1 MWPSGWKHNRAAE
14 AEPPAAAAPAHAPL
28 EPQLLRQLQWTVLR
42 PLAVALGGEER
53 ALLRTTGLEL
63 SELREYQPGDDVRHI
78 DWNVSARAD
87 RPFVRLSQAE
97 RALDVWLLLD
107 TSASL
112 DWGTARC
119 LKRDHAR
126 TFALA
131 AAYLLARRGNRVGAL
146 LFGAQPGQAMA
157 PAAGRTHLLRLLAWI
172 QAPPPSPSPQAG
184 RGATDLA
191 AALQRARLCIPRR
204 SLVLVVSDFLAADGW
219 QEELRRLTARHE
231 VVAIRVGDPREAQ
244 LPDIGIM
251 TFEDPET
258 GSQLTLDT
266 SDRRLR
272 ERFHRAAKE
281 QAARIA
287 AALTACGVGQLVLN
301 TDEEVVPA
309 LVAFLRARRAHA
321 GLPGRPTAGVPRR
334 LSPAPVR

>member
-1 MWPSGWKHNRAAE
+1 MPMWPSRRKNDRARRERAAG
-14 AEPPAAAAPAHAPL
+14 PAAPAHPPL
-28 EPQLLRQLQWTVLR
+28 PPQLLRQLQWPVLR

-53 ALLRTTGLEL
+53 ALVRSPGIEL
-63 SELREYQPGDDVRHI
+63 AELREYQPGEDMRHV
-78 DWNVSARAD
+78 DWNVSARME

-146 LFGAQPGQAMA
+146 FFGAQPGQAIA
-157 PAAGRTHLLRLLAWI
+157 PAAGRTHLLRLLARI
-172 QAPPPSPSPQAG
+172 QEPPPAPRG
-184 RGATDLA
+184 GATDLA
-191 AALQRARLCIPRR
+191 AALRRARLCIPRR

-231 VVAIRVGDPREAQ
+231 VVAARVADPREAQ
-244 LPDIGIM
+244 LPDVGIV

-258 GSQLTLDT
+258 GAQLTLDT
-266 SDRRLR
+266 GAAGLR
-272 ERFHRAAKE
+272 ERFQRAAE
-281 QAARIA
+281 AQAARIA
-287 AALTACGVGQLVLN
+287 AAMAACGVDQLLLS
-301 TDEEVVPA
+301 TDREVMPA
-309 LVAFLRARRAHA
+309 LVAFLRERRARA
-321 GLPGRPTAGVPRR
+321 ALPGRPVGGSAPRIA
-334 LSPAPVR
+334 APVP

>member
-1 MWPSGWKHNRAAE
+1 MWPSKRKRNHDQAQETAAQP
-14 AEPPAAAAPAHAPL
+14 ATSARPPLP
-28 EPQLLRQLQWTVLR
+28 PQLLRQLQWTVLR

-53 ALLRTTGLEL
+53 ALLRTPGLEL
-63 SELREYQPGDDVRHI
+63 SELREYQPGDDVRHV

-97 RALDVWLLLD
+97 RALDVWLVLD

-131 AAYLLARRGNRVGAL
+131 AAYLLSRRGNRIGAL
-146 LFGAQPGQAMA
+146 RFGAQPGQVLA

-172 QAPPPSPSPQAG
+172 QAPSPPAQQ
-184 RGATDLA
+184 GATDLT

-219 QEELRRLTARHE
+219 QQELRRLTARHE
-231 VVAIRVGDPREAQ
+231 VVAVRVTDPREAD
-244 LPDIGIM
+244 LPAIGIV
-251 TFEDPET
+251 TVEDPET
-258 GSQLTLDT
+258 GTQLTLDT
-266 SDRRLR
+266 GDRRLC
-272 ERFHRAAKE
+272 ERFRLAA
-281 QAARIA
+281 QAQTTRIA
-287 AALTACGVGQLVLN
+287 TAMAACGVDQLELS
-301 TDEEVVPA
+301 TDREVIPA
-309 LVAFLRARRAHA
+309 LIAFLRARRARAALPVPLPA
-321 GLPGRPTAGVPRR
+321 GSPRR
-334 LSPAPVR
+334 LTPAPAP

>member
-1 MWPSGWKHNRAAE
+1 MWPSRQKHNGEQTTE
-14 AEPPAAAAPAHAPL
+14 APAAAPARPPL
-28 EPQLLRQLQWTVLR
+28 PPQLLRQLQWTVLR

-172 QAPPPSPSPQAG
+172 QAPPSAPQA
-184 RGATDLA
+184 RRDATDLA
-191 AALQRARLCIPRR
+191 AALQRARLYIPRR

-231 VVAIRVGDPREAQ
+231 VVAVRVGDPREAQ
-244 LPDIGIM
+244 LPDIGIV

-258 GSQLTLDT
+258 EAQLTLDT

-272 ERFHRAAKE
+272 ERFQRAAQA

-287 AALTACGVGQLVLN
+287 AALTACGVDQLVLS

-309 LVAFLRARRAHA
+309 LVAFLRARRARA
-321 GLPGRPTAGVPRR
+321 ALPGRPTAGIPRR
-334 LSPAPVR
+334 LAPVATP

>member
-1 MWPSGWKHNRAAE
+1 MWPSRWKQNQTQE
-14 AEPPAAAAPAHAPL
+14 TEPPAAPPAGAPL
-28 EPQLLRQLQWTVLR
+28 PPRLLRQLQWTVLR

-53 ALLRTTGLEL
+53 ALLRTPGLEL

-131 AAYLLARRGNRVGAL
+131 ATYLLARRGNRVGAL
-146 LFGAQPGQAMA
+146 LFGAQPGPAMA
-157 PAAGRTHLLRLLAWI
+157 PAAGRTHMLRLLAWI
-172 QAPPPSPSPQAG
+172 QSPPSPRARP
-184 RGATDLA
+184 GATDLA

-204 SLVLVVSDFLAADGW
+204 SLVIVVSDFLAADGW
-219 QEELRRLTARHE
+219 QTELRRLTARHE
-231 VVAIRVGDPREAQ
+231 VIAARIGDPREAQ
-244 LPDIGIM
+244 LPDIGIV

-258 GSQLTLDT
+258 GTQLTLDT
-266 SDRRLR
+266 GDTRLR
-272 ERFHRAAKE
+272 ERFGHAAQA

-287 AALTACGVGQLVLN
+287 SALTACGVDHLALT

-309 LVAFLRARRAHA
+309 LVAFLRARRARA
-321 GLPGRPTAGVPRR
+321 ALPGRPMAGTRRR
-334 LSPAPVR
+334 LSLVPSS

>member
-1 MWPSGWKHNRAAE
+1 MWPSRWKHNRAQE
-14 AEPPAAAAPAHAPL
+14 TEPPAAAPAHPPL

-172 QAPPPSPSPQAG
+172 QAPPLPQA
-184 RGATDLA
+184 RQGATDLA

-231 VVAIRVGDPREAQ
+231 VVAVRVGDPREAW
-244 LPDIGIM
+244 LPDIGIV

-258 GSQLTLDT
+258 GTQLTLDT

-272 ERFHRAAKE
+272 ERFS
-281 QAARIA
+281 QAAQAQAERIA
-287 AALTACGVGQLVLN
+287 AALAACGVDQLVLN

-309 LVAFLRARRAHA
+309 LVAFLRARRARA
-321 GLPGRPTAGVPRR
+321 ALPVRPTAGVPRR
-334 LSPAPVR
+334 LSPTPVR